1 MIFPMRT
8 LIDLPQRAVA
18 ALAEICRRERISRAE
33 AIRRAVAL
41 YVAQRKSTSEE
52 EVFGLWRKR
61 ELEGRVYE
69 DKLRDEWHE
78 REGRS

>member
-1 MIFPMRT
+1 MISSMRT
-8 LIDLPQRAVA
+8 LIDLPQQAVA

-41 YVAQRKSTSEE
+41 YVTQRKSTSEE

-61 ELEGRVYE
+61 KLEGRAYE